1 MKDDYLNNKKESQK
15 KELDEFQCERI
26 KKKKHE
32 HDDENSNDEI
42 VKKKKIKIYNNS
54 SNSKEE
60 VNCKIIGDNLGKRK
74 KEKKKK
80 KKILNNN
87 LEDSNT
93 ISDDDD
99 ASSLPP
105 RKKIKNIKKE
115 DNHID
120 SEEEVLYND
129 DIDLEEDQESDTFE
143 NSKTLK
149 QIKKKLNNEGNV
161 KKNKHIH
168 KNQKINEDNF
178 KIIKKKKKTIDAN
191 ISRSNNINNKTK
203 HSNNNVNKKKDK
215 SHLKDEKKIN
225 ENSKNKDIYNNKEN
239 IKMTFNVTNRFTVL
253 GCDWDNISS
262 VDIFYLF
269 ESYYNFEKRKKKNI
283 DYSKSR
289 AVKKVTI
296 YTSKYGEKKLK
307 YEEEHGPVINS
318 DLLKKKYNKD
328 ENALYRKNNLLDYIK
343 DEDENSENGDNDQ
356 EEENED
362 PVEVHYGNNN
372 DSEELDNQEEDS
384 DNNSLDDMYSD
395 SGDNND
401 KLKHKSKN
409 VISKRDSYNNAGDIS
424 IYRNDEDDEN
434 EKIRLY
440 QIQRSRYYFALV
452 ECYNKEIVEFLYE
465 ELNDMDADF
474 CINYLD
480 LRIIDDNCSL
490 DDYKI
495 KESCDHIPE
504 NYEFHYSV
512 STALKH
518 THAQSTW
525 EENPKRKKLLST
537 KFNEEQ
543 LRELD
548 LKEYLANSSSD
559 EENEEDEEIVQKNKN
574 KKYNEQN
581 ERYNKESYRKLLLG
595 DLLND
600 DDFNEEK
607 SLGDLNKSLIQNSN
621 DDIYHSSDNFDE
633 THSYNNEDIT
643 SFNKKQIYSKN
654 KHTDTHFNKEHRND
668 ESIEES
674 EYNYF
679 SNDENIDKKDYKSKY
694 NEKKRSKTNKEK
706 HDSDDS
712 DKENE
717 VVNVFKNFL
726 TNKDKKEDNRN
737 PWEKYLDKVKEKKK
751 MKKKAYLESLKKT
764 DEEIKKIITKK
775 TNKRK
780 KDSVMKNYG
789 EKDKGKTND
798 YHVVDSRFA
807 DLYKNKDFNL
817 DITNPNYKKTKFN
830 EDVLKKK
837 KSIN

>member
-1 MKDDYLNNKKESQK
+1 MHNP
-15 KELDEFQCERI
+15 
-26 KKKKHE
+26 H
-32 HDDENSNDEI
+32 
-42 VKKKKIKIYNNS
+42 
-54 SNSKEE
+54 
-60 VNCKIIGDNLGKRK
+60 G
-74 KEKKKK
+74 
-80 KKILNNN
+80 KKIL
-87 LEDSNT
+87 
-93 ISDDDD
+93 
-99 ASSLPP
+99 
-105 RKKIKNIKKE
+105 
-115 DNHID
+115 
-120 SEEEVLYND
+120 SE
-129 DIDLEEDQESDTFE
+129 
-143 NSKTLK
+143 
-149 QIKKKLNNEGNV
+149 
-161 KKNKHIH
+161 
-168 KNQKINEDNF
+168 
-178 KIIKKKKKTIDAN
+178 
-191 ISRSNNINNKTK
+191 
-203 HSNNNVNKKKDK
+203 
-215 SHLKDEKKIN
+215 
-225 ENSKNKDIYNNKEN
+225 
-239 IKMTFNVTNRFTVL
+239 
-253 GCDWDNISS
+253 
-262 VDIFYLF
+262 
-269 ESYYNFEKRKKKNI
+269 
-283 DYSKSR
+283 
-289 AVKKVTI
+289 
-296 YTSKYGEKKLK
+296 
-307 YEEEHGPVINS
+307 
-318 DLLKKKYNKD
+318 
-328 ENALYRKNNLLDYIK
+328 
-343 DEDENSENGDNDQ
+343 
-356 EEENED
+356 
-362 PVEVHYGNNN
+362 
-372 DSEELDNQEEDS
+372 
-384 DNNSLDDMYSD
+384 
-395 SGDNND
+395 
-401 KLKHKSKN
+401 
-409 VISKRDSYNNAGDIS
+409 
-424 IYRNDEDDEN
+424 
-434 EKIRLY
+434 
-440 QIQRSRYYFALV
+440 
-452 ECYNKEIVEFLYE
+452 
-465 ELNDMDADF
+465 
-474 CINYLD
+474 
-480 LRIIDDNCSL
+480 
-490 DDYKI
+490 
-495 KESCDHIPE
+495 
-504 NYEFHYSV
+504 
-512 STALKH
+512 
-518 THAQSTW
+518 
-525 EENPKRKKLLST
+525 KKLLST

-654 KHTDTHFNKEHRND
+654 KHTDTHFNKEHSND